1 MNVPSGQ
8 SKEDLKVARMLNVFT
23 KARPSQNIRDLYRC
37 KCGYGPCVIVQ
48 KDAVLQDSN
57 SEYQPHF
64 PTFEQLMPD
73 LEIQRG
79 ETSASLVGRVKSN
92 EYLFVPGDIVA
103 VNPGTDNGIPTG
115 ISHIRQ
121 AETHLAV
128 MCLDFGLMSW
138 PLRRIQFQEDN
149 LCYSHHLQSI

>member
-64 PTFEQLMPD
+64 PTFEQLMRD

-79 ETSASLVGRVKSN
+79 ETSASLVSRVQSN

-115 ISHIRQ
+115 
-121 AETHLAV
+121 
-128 MCLDFGLMSW
+128 D
-138 PLRRIQFQEDN
+138 
-149 LCYSHHLQSI
+149 